1 MRSILL
7 AILILSAV
15 PAVHSAPPTSS
26 LLFQLSPD
34 SGGAQTLISW
44 TLSGP
49 IKDSFAL
56 SGGSWTGIGSLFDG
70 AFNSS
75 YFTDSSAET
84 FAVAGAGS
92 FNDLTAATSVQ
103 VTQIGIGAFGS
114 SRYIALFWGGTSF
127 AVAGNQ
133 VQYTA
138 GADSSV
144 INVPFSA
151 FNVGTYTATGMNLQ
165 GGMNFSATVVPEPS
179 ALSLLAVGLGGLAL
193 RRLRRTL

>member
-1 MRSILL
+1 MNKLLFLTLL
-7 AILILSAV
+7 ALGYQSA
-15 PAVHSAPPTSS
+15 SASS

-133 VQYTA
+133 LQYTA

-151 FNVGTYTATGMNLQ
+151 FNAGTYTATGMNLQ

-179 ALSLLAVGLGGLAL
+179 AGLLVVLGLSGLLL
-193 RRLRRTL
+193 RRRK

>member
-92 FNDLTAATSVQ
+92 FSAAGETSSLPV
-103 VTQIGIGAFGS
+103 APRRWSNS
-114 SRYIALFWGGTSF
+114 STSDARLDGKMPSESPAL
-127 AVAGNQ
+127 
-133 VQYTA
+133 
-138 GADSSV
+138 
-144 INVPFSA
+144 
-151 FNVGTYTATGMNLQ
+151 
-165 GGMNFSATVVPEPS
+165 
-179 ALSLLAVGLGGLAL
+179 
-193 RRLRRTL
+193 